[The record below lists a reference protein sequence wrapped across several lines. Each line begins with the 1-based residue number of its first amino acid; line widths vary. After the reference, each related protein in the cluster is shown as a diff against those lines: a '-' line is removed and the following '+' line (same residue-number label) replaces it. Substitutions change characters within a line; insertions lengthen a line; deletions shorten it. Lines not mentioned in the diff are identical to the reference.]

1 MKPLLHIILPLLLA
15 LPSVA
20 MADSAL
26 PSLEQKGSL
35 LSAHRTR
42 LEARLSGQVQRIRRL
57 KAQQPGVRRDFQ
69 LAAAL
74 RQNQQLAQKLSQL
87 QQQLRTVHNQLI
99 TAYGRAITASTDH
112 ARITELKRKL
122 ARLAGNRPAPDSIVT
137 RVKSGPL
144 DSSEDLEEKADLLDD
159 SREKIRRQLTR
170 IQRRITLLQHQMR
183 LRRHGKAA
191 DDSPF
196 DESSTGRGS
205 RPNSTRK
212 TSTDSNSPQ
221 GALGATGSSKR
232 PGPAPPKSSYGT
244 GTPTNRGGT
253 EGGFTDDPAS
263 AFGTS
268 QVPGSMQDVLD
279 PAVLKELGGSA
290 SIKGGGLKARLEAL
304 QRASQKLKQMS
315 GTLSKQSH
323 SLRRKAWGIRPPA
336 GHIKK

>member
-1 MKPLLHIILPLLLA
+1 MKPLLHIILPLVLA
-15 LPSVA
+15 LPSA
-20 MADSAL
+20 ALADSAL
-26 PSLEQKGSL
+26 ERKGNL
-35 LSAHRTR
+35 LSAHRMR

-57 KAQQPGVRRDFQ
+57 KAQLPGMRRDFQ

-74 RQNQQLAQKLSQL
+74 RQNQSLAQKLSQL
-87 QQQLRTVHNQLI
+87 QRQLRTVHNQLI
-99 TAYGRAITASTDH
+99 TAYGRAIATSTDH

-137 RVKSGPL
+137 RVKAGPL

-183 LRRHGKAA
+183 LRRHSKAA

-196 DESSTGRGS
+196 DESSTGRGT

-212 TSTDSNSPQ
+212 SSADNNAPQ
-221 GALGATGSSKR
+221 GALGGTGSTKQ
-232 PGPAPPKSSYGT
+232 PGPAPPKTGYSGP
-244 GTPTNRGGT
+244 GTPSNRGGT

-263 AFGTS
+263 SSGTTLL
-268 QVPGSMQDVLD
+268 PGSMQDVLD
-279 PAVLKELGGSA
+279 PAVLKELGSSA

-304 QRASQKLKQMS
+304 LRASQKLKQMS
-315 GTLSKQSH
+315 STLSKQSRG
-323 SLRRKAWGIRPPA
+323 LRHKARGIRPPA
-336 GHIKK
+336 HRLKK